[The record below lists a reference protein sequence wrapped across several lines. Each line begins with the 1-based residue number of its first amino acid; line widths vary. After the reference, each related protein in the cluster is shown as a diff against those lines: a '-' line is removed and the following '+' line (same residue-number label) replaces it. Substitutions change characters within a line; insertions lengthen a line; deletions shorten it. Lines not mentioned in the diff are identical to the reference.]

1 MTSSQSLLAPS
12 AKKSRQTSK
21 VLEAF
26 TSHAEA
32 DLRGVRP
39 MIARSWYRSRA
50 AGVDTD
56 SDRGVIEEGRIDEH
70 TMRAAET
77 HLRRLDE
84 LVHDVGGYV
93 SLTAPNGSLVKAPFI
108 RDDEGF
114 PHGYSLL
121 EECVGS
127 NGEGLAIEEGR
138 GVWLAPEEHFRS
150 DMRRNW
156 CFASLIRDPF
166 HGRLRAVIGLT
177 FPADRVRDVDPASTL
192 LMLEGVRSQ
201 IERDIEHR
209 TSSRQ
214 RALLNEYLRVS
225 RRRGSAAV
233 IAMDG
238 KNSMM
243 NAHATDLL
251 SGTDLTVVTGY
262 ARNVMSSGRDLAC
275 EVTLAGAGRA
285 QLEISPVQLSSANV
299 GAMIVLRQQRDH
311 SPADAPV
318 DITRSW
324 GSRETEAHLARRLD
338 GTSAEFRQMRD
349 LAELALADRRSVALI
364 GEEGAGKRH
373 LADAIASYSG
383 QPIAFNSRSHQ
394 GDGVRLDDVLRRV
407 AAERPQTLVVEHADL
422 LSSMDARKLL
432 MYSGYAPETGLIL
445 TMTRPASAT
454 QLIAEERE
462 LLEIPVAPLRSRR
475 EDIPVLATAIATE
488 LGERT
493 LSRHLIAALTQA
505 DWAQNIDQLKA
516 VISDAVQR
524 ARGLEVT
531 VDDLPRGFERNQS
544 TSRLSR
550 LEDAEYSELRVALR
564 ETHGNRRMAADML
577 GIGRSTLYRRMDYF
591 RAKGLDI

>member
-1 MTSSQSLLAPS
+1 MASSHSLLTPS
-12 AKKSRQTSK
+12 RLDAQHGPG
-21 VLEAF
+21 LNAF
-26 TSHAEA
+26 AVRSVDEP
-32 DLRGVRP
+32 RGVRP

-50 AGVDTD
+50 AGVDAD
-56 SDRGVIEEGRIDEH
+56 ADQGVIEEGRIDEH

-77 HLRRLDE
+77 HLRRLGE
-84 LVHDVGGYV
+84 LVNDVGGYV
-93 SLTAPNGSLVKAPFI
+93 SLTAPNGSLVKVPFL

-114 PHGYSLL
+114 PEGYSLL

-138 GVWLAPEEHFRS
+138 GVWLAPEEHFRA

-156 CFASLIRDPF
+156 CFASLVRDPF

-225 RRRGSAAV
+225 RKRGSAAV

-243 NAHATDLL
+243 NAHATDIL
-251 SGTDLTVVTGY
+251 SGTDLTVVHGY

-275 EVTLAGAGRA
+275 EVTLAGVGRA
-285 QLEISPVQLSSANV
+285 QLEISTVQLGSANV
-299 GAMIVLRQQRDH
+299 GAMIVLRPRRAHTSSHASVHID
-311 SPADAPV
+311 
-318 DITRSW
+318 RSW
-324 GSRETEAHLARRLD
+324 GSRETEAHLAHRLD

-349 LAELALADRRSVALI
+349 LAELALADKRSVALI

-383 QPIAFNSRSHQ
+383 YSLAFDAKSQP
-394 GDGVRLDDVLRRV
+394 DGERLDDVLRRL
-407 AAERPQTLVVEHADL
+407 AAERPQGLLIEHADL
-422 LSSMDARKLL
+422 LSTSDARKLL
-432 MYSGYAPETGLIL
+432 MYSAYAPETRLIL
-445 TMTRPASAT
+445 TMTRPTSAT

-475 EDIPVLATAIATE
+475 EDIPILAIAIAAE
-488 LGERT
+488 LGECT

-505 DWAQNIDQLKA
+505 EWAQNVDQLKA
-516 VISDAVQR
+516 AIIDATQR
-524 ARGLEVT
+524 ARGVEAT
-531 VDDLPRGFERNQS
+531 VDDLPRGFERTQS

-550 LEDAEYSELRVALR
+550 LEDAEYSELRMALR
-564 ETHGNRRMAADML
+564 ETQGNRRMAADML

-591 RAKGLDI
+591 RAKGLDL

>member
-1 MTSSQSLLAPS
+1 MASSHPLLAPRTAGLRPGLQLNPS
-12 AKKSRQTSK
+12 TA
-21 VLEAF
+21 V
-26 TSHAEA
+26 HAE
-32 DLRGVRP
+32 LRGIRP
-39 MIARSWYRSRA
+39 IIARSWYRSRA

-56 SDRGVIEEGRIDEH
+56 ADRGVIEEGRIDEH
-70 TMRAAET
+70 TLRAAEP

-84 LVHDVGGYV
+84 LVNDVGGYV
-93 SLTAPNGSLVKAPFI
+93 SLTAPNGSLVKAAFI

-114 PHGYSLL
+114 PEGYSLL

-138 GVWLAPEEHFRS
+138 GVWLAPEEHFRA

-156 CFASLIRDPF
+156 CFASLVRDPF
-166 HGRLRAVIGLT
+166 HGRLRAVVGLT
-177 FPADRVRDVDPASTL
+177 FPADRVRDIDPASTL

-233 IAMDG
+233 IAVDG

-251 SGTDLTVVTGY
+251 SGTDLTVVNGY
-262 ARNVMSSGRDLAC
+262 ARTVMSSGRDLAC
-275 EVTLAGAGRA
+275 EVTLDGVGRA
-285 QLEISPVQLSSANV
+285 QLEISSVQLGSANV
-299 GAMIVLRQQRDH
+299 GAMIVLRPRRDQ
-311 SPADAPV
+311 SPRDTSIGI
-318 DITRSW
+318 DRSW

-349 LAELALADRRSVALI
+349 LAELALADRRSVALV

-373 LADAIASYSG
+373 LAEAIASYSG
-383 QPIAFNSRSHQ
+383 QALTFDARSQ
-394 GDGVRLDDVLRRV
+394 GGDGCLDDVLRRL
-407 AAERPQTLVVEHADL
+407 AAERPHGLLVEHADL
-422 LSSMDARKLL
+422 LSSTDARKLL
-432 MYSGYAPETGLIL
+432 MYAAYSPDTRLIL
-445 TMTRPASAT
+445 TMMRPTAAT
-454 QLIAEERE
+454 QLIGKERE

-475 EDIPVLATAIATE
+475 EDIPVLARAIAAE
-488 LGERT
+488 LGERA

-505 DWAQNIDQLKA
+505 EWEQNIDQLRA
-516 VISDAVQR
+516 VIVDATQR
-524 ARGLEVT
+524 ARGREIS
-531 VDDLPRGFERNQS
+531 VDDLPRGFERAQS
-544 TSRLSR
+544 TTRLSR
-550 LEDAEYSELRVALR
+550 LEDAEYSELRMALR
-564 ETHGNRRMAADML
+564 ETQGNRRMAADML

-591 RAKGLDI
+591 RAKGLDL

>member
-1 MTSSQSLLAPS
+1 MASSQSLLVPS
-12 AKKSRQTSK
+12 ANESRHTSH
-21 VLEAF
+21 VLEAS
-26 TSHAEA
+26 TSRVEA
-32 DLRGVRP
+32 DLHGVRP
-39 MIARSWYRSRA
+39 MVARSWYRSRA

-56 SDRGVIEEGRIDEH
+56 ADRGVIEEGRIDEH
-70 TMRAAET
+70 TIRAAET

-93 SLTAPNGSLVKAPFI
+93 SLTAPNGSLVKVPFI

-201 IERDIEHR
+201 IEREIEHR

-285 QLEISPVQLSSANV
+285 QLEISSVQLGSANV
-299 GAMIVLRQQRDH
+299 GAMIVLRPQRDH
-311 SPADAPV
+311 STAPAPADL
-318 DITRSW
+318 TRSW
-324 GSRETEAHLARRLD
+324 GSSETEAHLARRLN

-373 LADAIASYSG
+373 VADAIASYCG
-383 QPIAFNSRSHQ
+383 QSLTFNSKSQ
-394 GDGVRLDDVLRRV
+394 GDGALLDEVLRRV
-407 AAERPQTLVVEHADL
+407 AAERPNTLVVEHADL
-422 LSSMDARKLL
+422 LSSLDARKLL
-432 MYSGYAPETGLIL
+432 MYSGYTPETRLIL
-445 TMTRPASAT
+445 TMTRPTTAT
-454 QLIAEERE
+454 QLIAEERD
-462 LLEIPVAPLRSRR
+462 LLEIPVSPLRSRR

-488 LGERT
+488 LGECT
-493 LSRHLIAALTQA
+493 LSRHLIAAVTQA

-516 VISDAVQR
+516 VIADAVQR

-531 VDDLPRGFERNQS
+531 VDDLPRGFERTQS
-544 TSRLSR
+544 NSRLSR

-564 ETHGNRRMAADML
+564 ETQGNRRMAADML

-591 RAKGLDI
+591 RARGLDL

>member
-1 MTSSQSLLAPS
+1 MASSHPLLAPRTADFRPGLQLHPS
-12 AKKSRQTSK
+12 TTDLNAESR
-21 VLEAF
+21 
-26 TSHAEA
+26 
-32 DLRGVRP
+32 GIRP
-39 MIARSWYRSRA
+39 IIARSWYRSRA

-56 SDRGVIEEGRIDEH
+56 ADRGVIEEGRIDEH
-70 TMRAAET
+70 TLRAAEP

-93 SLTAPNGSLVKAPFI
+93 SLTAPNGSLVKAAFI

-114 PHGYSLL
+114 PEGYSLL

-138 GVWLAPEEHFRS
+138 GVWLAPEEHFRA

-156 CFASLIRDPF
+156 CFASLVRDPF
-166 HGRLRAVIGLT
+166 HGRLRAVVGLT
-177 FPADRVRDVDPASTL
+177 FPSDRVRDIDPASTL
-192 LMLEGVRSQ
+192 LMLEGVRTQ

-251 SGTDLTVVTGY
+251 SGTDLTVVNGY
-262 ARNVMSSGRDLAC
+262 ARTVMSSGRDLAC
-275 EVTLAGAGRA
+275 EVTLDGIGRA
-285 QLEISPVQLSSANV
+285 QLEISSVQLGSANV
-299 GAMIVLRQQRDH
+299 GAMIVLRPRRDH
-311 SPADAPV
+311 ASRDTSISI
-318 DITRSW
+318 DRSW

-349 LAELALADRRSVALI
+349 LAELALADRRSVALV

-373 LADAIASYSG
+373 LAEAIASYSG
-383 QPIAFNSRSHQ
+383 QPLTFDARSQ
-394 GDGVRLDDVLRRV
+394 GGDGCLDDILRRL
-407 AAERPQTLVVEHADL
+407 AAERPHGLLIEHADL
-422 LSSMDARKLL
+422 LSSNDARKLL
-432 MYSGYAPETGLIL
+432 MYSAYSPDTRLIL
-445 TMTRPASAT
+445 TMMRPTAAT
-454 QLIAEERE
+454 QLIGKERE

-475 EDIPVLATAIATE
+475 EDIPVLAHAIAAE
-488 LGERT
+488 LGERA

-505 DWAQNIDQLKA
+505 EWEQNIDQLRA
-516 VISDAVQR
+516 VIVDATQR
-524 ARGLEVT
+524 ARGREVS
-531 VDDLPRGFERNQS
+531 VDDLPRGFERAQS
-544 TSRLSR
+544 TTRLSR
-550 LEDAEYSELRVALR
+550 LEDAEYSELRMALR
-564 ETHGNRRMAADML
+564 ETQGNRRMAADML

-591 RAKGLDI
+591 RAKGLDL